1 MSAVSYIALS
11 PQDMDD
17 LLRKAA
23 ERPDMVSAS
32 TAKEMFDVS
41 APFLDVLVKEGRIRK
56 YVVPGHTKSV
66 RYKVS
71 ELTEAFK
78 PIHQ

>member
-17 LLRKAA
+17 LLRRAS

-41 APFLDVLVKEGRIRK
+41 GPFLDTLVKEGRLKK
-56 YVVPGHTKSV
+56 YVIPGHAKSV

-78 PIHQ
+78 PINY